1 MATATAS
8 LPRRWTPR
16 PNHIT
21 PDADLPPNTT
31 RHAVPTPA
39 GPLEVLALE
48 PPAGHTHHTHYLV
61 FQHGAFGHAAE
72 WLPWAGALAQ
82 AGYACYALSA
92 RGHGGSWVPA
102 YAAMWAASRR
112 ALVGDALA
120 ALAWVRAAEALRRRG
135 GRGRGVGPGEGDADQ
150 DYMLAR
156 RLVVAH
162 AAVLVAPVPGSGMLR
177 VCAHALRADPLLLA
191 RALAHGLHPQTL
203 VPTPARIRRVW
214 FSRELPAAQLDARVR
229 GMPRYEAL
237 WWAVPLLVRFADFRR
252 VVGGGQ
258 RGREREGR
266 RGAETHQRIMVISG
280 SEDPLT
286 DPLMMRRLS
295 ERYRAS
301 AGAPGSIEMIA
312 NERYDEDRGQGVRSV
327 LVHGGSHCLHNDVQ
341 SIADVGVQRLLS
353 FVQQL

>member
-102 YAAMWAASRR
+102 YGAMWAASRR

-120 ALAWVRAAEALRRRG
+120 ALA
-135 GRGRGVGPGEGDADQ
+135 
-150 DYMLAR
+150 
-156 RLVVAH
+156 
-162 AAVLVAPVPGSGMLR
+162 LR

-252 VVGGGQ
+252 VVGGISGWEGGAEGGGGEEGTATGTGTEGAGQ
-258 RGREREGR
+258 GQGR